1 MKHRLSGCGESP
13 ARGVA
18 PVLPPHRRR
27 VRPVEKSYSLTNDYR
42 MSSAPISI
50 NSTMLRK
57 AATIN
62 RDTASDYDNY
72 RARCQAWLA
81 DAEAEIVRCNGVI
94 AAPVARCL
102 PEFFGRVTERT
113 TAMADQHVRM
123 GDKLV
128 AAAAGYEDTDND
140 GAAGVMA
147 GGVV

>member
-1 MKHRLSGCGESP
+1 MKRRLSGCGESP
-13 ARGVA
+13 VRGVA
-18 PVLPPHRRR
+18 PVLAPHRRP
-27 VRPVEKSYSLTNDYR
+27 VRPVEKSYSLKEYYR

-50 NSTMLRK
+50 NPAMLRK

-81 DAEAEIVRCNGVI
+81 DAEAEIVRCNGVV
-94 AAPVARCL
+94 AAPVAQCL
-102 PEFFGRVTERT
+102 PEFFGRVSERT
-113 TAMADQHVRM
+113 AATADQHTQM

-128 AAAAGYEDTDND
+128 SAAVGYENTDND

-147 GGVV
+147 GGVG